1 MIVDNE
7 RIVEVVEVR
16 HKYRNYMV
24 IMVRTLVSDSSF
36 LRADF

>member
-24 IMVRTLVSDSSF
+24 IMVWTLVSDSSF